1 MPRPLE
7 SIEMIRR
14 LVAMDTTSRNSNL
27 EIIDFIADHLAGFGI
42 EGRLVHDESGR
53 KANLYATLGPTDKP
67 GIALSGHTDV
77 VPIDG
82 QTWNSDPWLLSER
95 DGRLFGRGAA
105 DMKAFLGILLV
116 KAPEMLRR
124 EPTTPIHLVFTYDE
138 EVGCLGVRRL
148 LTVLPGSAGA
158 ALCLHHRRADGYEG
172 HGRAQGQDE
181 PALPCAR
188 ARMPFLFGA
197 RGCQCRGIRRR
208 GHRPAARHGP
218 ARSPV
223 KVLSMPIS
231 TWPIRRFIRGS
242 CAAARRSTS
251 CPSIAPSI
259 SSSAIVPG
267 VDPQALLAE
276 VKGFAENELAPQMKA
291 VAPEAGFTWEQ
302 ISAFPGLDMPVDS
315 EIVAFVKSLTG
326 GNSVGKVAFG
336 TEGGLYQEAG
346 IPTVICG
353 PGSITQAH
361 KPDEFIE
368 IDQIAQCEAFMDR
381 LMDRVCRLPAQA

>member
-1 MPRPLE
+1 MTNPGARPI
-7 SIEMIRR
+7 S
-14 LVAMDTTSRNSNL
+14 TPPS
-27 EIIDFIADHLAGFGI
+27 
-42 EGRLVHDESGR
+42 
-53 KANLYATLGPTDKP
+53 DKP

-148 LTVLPGSAGA
+148 LTVLRDLPVRPCACIIGEPTDMKVMVGHKGKMS
-158 ALCLHHRRADGYEG
+158 LRCHV
-172 HGRAQGQDE
+172 HGRECHSSLAPEGVNAVEYAAEVIARLRAMAQRIAREGPFDADFDVAHSTVHTGVVRGGT
-181 PALPCAR
+181 ALNIVPKHCS
-188 ARMPFLFGA
+188 FDFEF
-197 RGCQCRGIRRR
+197 
-208 GHRPAARHGP
+208 
-218 ARSPV
+218 
-223 KVLSMPIS
+223 
-231 TWPIRRFIRGS
+231 RF
-242 CAAARRSTS
+242 
-251 CPSIAPSI
+251 
-259 SSSAIVPG
+259 VPG

-368 IDQIAQCEAFMDR
+368 VDQIAQCEAFMDR
-381 LMDRVCRLPAQA
+381 LMDRVCRLPAGA

>member
-1 MPRPLE
+1 VPRPPE

-27 EIIDFIADHLAGFGI
+27 EIIGFIADHLAGFGI

-148 LTVLPGSAGA
+148 LTVLRDLPVRPCACIIGEPTDMKVMVGHKGKMS
-158 ALCLHHRRADGYEG
+158 LRCHV
-172 HGRAQGQDE
+172 HGRECHSSLAPEGVNAVEYAAEVIARLRAMAQRIAREGPFDADFDVAHSTVHTGVVRGGT
-181 PALPCAR
+181 ALNIVPKHCSFDFEFR
-188 ARMPFLFGA
+188 Y
-197 RGCQCRGIRRR
+197 
-208 GHRPAARHGP
+208 
-218 ARSPV
+218 
-223 KVLSMPIS
+223 
-231 TWPIRRFIRGS
+231 
-242 CAAARRSTS
+242 
-251 CPSIAPSI
+251 
-259 SSSAIVPG
+259 VPG

-368 IDQIAQCEAFMDR
+368 VDQIAQCEAFMDR